1 MLAALALAAQL
12 QRDTLI
18 DAPVFDDARFGVAIP
33 RPFDDWVFAASAAR
47 GTTTVIFHPRRGS
60 LSDQVWGV
68 LVLTRLDG
76 PTPLADLAER
86 RLRTAWRAQLG
97 STYTLIARDSVDL
110 VGLPAVRLLVSG
122 AIDHAVLEVEE
133 YLVVRDTDLVLLQ
146 FRYPRHVS
154 RDSLEAGYRRTL
166 DGIDIRGGSAP
177 PRPPPAPPAR
187 GAAANEASA
196 RWDALRESPWTVE
209 EVDVAVRAETPRGSR
224 AAAARLDLVN
234 DGPVPA
240 GSVTLWVPSGAA
252 VDSVRV
258 GPRRAGVTGRGQG
271 RRVTLERE
279 IMPGSNVSVTV
290 YYRWTGEPEY
300 WLPLAQSPTDS
311 AGEPRRIGLPRV
323 AVRAN
328 VPDSLR
334 AVSTGHLSAEAAHG
348 ARRLLTWNAQDVPAP
363 ALVIT
368 ARRRVT
374 LRRGRLLVHLWRVP
388 GGLPADTTAPQPI
401 ATEVYRLWRALWRA
415 FGPVP
420 LAEVHLVEAA
430 ADSTR
435 GYPGL
440 VLLGGDAA
448 APGVLARE
456 LARTWW
462 GGEVRVDGA
471 GARRFINGLL
481 LWTASRIAITD
492 TSEPEL
498 LAGVRAVVGDARLRE
513 TLRTIA
519 ADARGGWITMD
530 DVFAALGAQG
540 AAALR
545 AGLR

>member
-1 MLAALALAAQL
+1 MLAALALAVQL

-18 DAPVFDDARFGVAIP
+18 DAPVFDDARFGVSIP
-33 RPFDDWVFAASAAR
+33 RPFDDWVFAASAGR

-76 PTPLADLAER
+76 PTPLAELAER
-86 RLRTAWRAQLG
+86 RLRTAWRPQLG
-97 STYTLIARDSVDL
+97 STYTLIARDSIDL

-122 AIDHAVLEVEE
+122 AIDRAVLEVEE

-146 FRYPRHVS
+146 FRYPRHMP

-166 DGIDIRGGSAP
+166 EGIAIRGGSAP
-177 PRPPPAPPAR
+177 VPPAR
-187 GAAANEASA
+187 VAANEASA

-209 EVDVAVRAETPRGSR
+209 ELDVAVRAETPHGSR
-224 AAAARLDLVN
+224 VAAARLDLVN

-240 GSVTLWVPSGAA
+240 GTVTLWVPPGAA
-252 VDSVRV
+252 VDSARV
-258 GPRRAGVTGRGQG
+258 GPRRAGVTGRGQA

-279 IMPGSNVSVTV
+279 ISPGSNVSVTV
-290 YYRWTGEPEY
+290 YYRWTGEPEH

-311 AGEPRRIGLPRV
+311 ASEPRRIGLPRV
-323 AVRAN
+323 TVRAN

-363 ALVIT
+363 ALVIA
-368 ARRRVT
+368 ARRPVT
-374 LRRGRLLVHLWRVP
+374 VRRGRLLVHVWRVP
-388 GGLPADTTAPQPI
+388 GGLLADTTALQRL
-401 ATEVYRLWRALWRA
+401 AAEVHRLWSVLWRA

-420 LAEVHLVEAA
+420 LAEVHLVEAGG
-430 ADSTR
+430 DSTR
-435 GYPGL
+435 GTPGL
-440 VLLGGDAA
+440 VLLGGDAD

-462 GGEVRVDGA
+462 GGAIRVEGA
-471 GARRFINGLL
+471 GARRFINGLSS
-481 LWTASRIAITD
+481 WTASRIAITD
-492 TSEPEL
+492 IAEPEPV
-498 LAGVRAVVGDARLRE
+498 AGVRAVVGDARLRE